1 MTDSRRVLLKVSG
14 EWFSGDKEKGF
25 DEKTFASLTESLIEA
40 KNQNIQIALVLGGG
54 NIYRGR
60 ELVSLNIDQVSADY
74 IGMLSTIMNGI
85 ALSNFL
91 TSKNCDN
98 SLFSSFAIGNFIKAY
113 SKEDAEKSLLSNK
126 IVILVGGL
134 GNPLFTT
141 DSTASVRAVEL
152 KSDVMLKATNVDGI
166 YSDDPK
172 KNKNAQKFDY
182 ITFDEAIQK
191 NLKVMDQTSLC
202 FCRDN
207 NLEVRVFNA
216 NSNGALLEAL
226 INKKTDLG
234 TLVKVKN
241 D

>member
-1 MTDSRRVLLKVSG
+1 M
-14 EWFSGDKEKGF
+14 
-25 DEKTFASLTESLIEA
+25 
-40 KNQNIQIALVLGGG
+40 
-54 NIYRGR
+54 
-60 ELVSLNIDQVSADY
+60 
-74 IGMLSTIMNGI
+74 
-85 ALSNFL
+85 
-91 TSKNCDN
+91 
-98 SLFSSFAIGNFIKAY
+98 
-113 SKEDAEKSLLSNK
+113 
-126 IVILVGGL
+126 
-134 GNPLFTT
+134 
-141 DSTASVRAVEL
+141 RAVEL

-207 NLEVRVFNA
+207 NLDVRVFNA